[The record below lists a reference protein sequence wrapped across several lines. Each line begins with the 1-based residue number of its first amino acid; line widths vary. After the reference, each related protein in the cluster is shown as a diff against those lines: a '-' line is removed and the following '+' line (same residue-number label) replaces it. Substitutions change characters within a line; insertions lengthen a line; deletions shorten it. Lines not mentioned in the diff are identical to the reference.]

1 MPVSIKRKLHSKG
14 LRTCIGKA
22 GRCLALLMCGLI
34 CLFSVKWNACAEG
47 FYKPVDAVIPFI
59 CYAGDG
65 VESEFR
71 IQIRSE
77 SVGAPLPE
85 EDTIHVDQEGQ
96 GSFRIELTEP
106 GTFDYLVY
114 EIEGSDEKV
123 LYDETRYDVH
133 VYVTC
138 GEDDRLDYMVAVNYA
153 DTAEK
158 PSKVEFKND
167 VKSES
172 RTTEEVTT
180 EQTTEKPPTDVK
192 TGDDTS
198 LTLLITLCT
207 VSASGILALLG
218 LIMLR
223 KKRDNEEN
231 MKVETMDNTAEPS
244 DMEDSSDE

>member
-34 CLFSVKWNACAEG
+34 CLFSGKWNACAEG
-47 FYKPVDAVIPFI
+47 FYKPVDAVIPFV
-59 CYAGDG
+59 CHAGKG

-77 SVGAPLPE
+77 SVDAPLPN
-85 EDTIHVDQEGQ
+85 EDTIHVDQEGK

-114 EIEGSDEKV
+114 EIKGTDDTII
-123 LYDETRYDVH
+123 YDETRYDVH

-138 GEDDRLDYMVAVNYA
+138 GDDDRLEYMVAVNYA
-153 DTAEK
+153 DTDEK
-158 PSKVEFKND
+158 PAEVEFKND
-167 VKSES
+167 VKNER
-172 RTTEEVTT
+172 RTTEETTT
-180 EQTTEKPPTDVK
+180 EKTTEKPPTNVK

-198 LTLLITLCT
+198 LTLLITLCAT
-207 VSASGILALLG
+207 SAAGILALLG

-223 KKRDNEEN
+223 KKNDNNEN
-231 MKVETMDNTAEPS
+231 PADTPADDPKEG
-244 DMEDSSDE
+244 DSSDR